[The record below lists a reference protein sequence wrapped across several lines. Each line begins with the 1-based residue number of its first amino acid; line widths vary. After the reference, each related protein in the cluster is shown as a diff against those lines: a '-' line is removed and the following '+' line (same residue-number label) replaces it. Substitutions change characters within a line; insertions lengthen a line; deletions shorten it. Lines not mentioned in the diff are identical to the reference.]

1 MTSGGLASSTPRA
14 STSWPIGSTH
24 RRTCRGSRLTCTEPR
39 PWSRTCASVITT
51 RIRCFRT
58 SRRCWWPSGRGAGA
72 PSLTSGSSMA
82 TSSSPP
88 SGPWSASRYPVL
100 LDLPLSPAAREQL
113 AGKLLV
119 THRGHSIDFR
129 LLVYELLVRS
139 LERDDPRTVLS
150 LRPDLCARLLL
161 RQASSAQARSRRS
174 QSPVALPPG
183 DGPSVPSGQAA
194 RALGGVSG
202 SLQADVSRGAAA
214 RTHGRRARSVRRA
227 MSEFPAALACADQH
241 AQRAQPG
248 AG

>member
-1 MTSGGLASSTPRA
+1 MVVNLRFGHHYAYSMLPHVATLLVAIGETGPCTFSDERIVDGDIFIAS
-14 STSWPIGSTH
+14 
-24 RRTCRGSRLTCTEPR
+24 E
-39 PWSRTCASVITT
+39 WSLV
-51 RIRCFRT
+51 
-58 SRRCWWPSGRGAGA
+58 
-72 PSLTSGSSMA
+72 SLELG
-82 TSSSPP
+82 
-88 SGPWSASRYPVL
+88 YPVL

-161 RQASSAQARSRRS
+161 RQASSAQARGRRS